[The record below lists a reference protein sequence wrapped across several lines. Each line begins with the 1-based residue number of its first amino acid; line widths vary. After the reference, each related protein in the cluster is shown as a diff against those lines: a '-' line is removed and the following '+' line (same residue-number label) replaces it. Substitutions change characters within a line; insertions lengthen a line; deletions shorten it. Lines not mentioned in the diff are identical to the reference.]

1 MLQKNTVKS
10 TEKSTVITS
19 DLKHLQ
25 NQIKYLLDVTVVLT
39 MFKKVPASS
48 EFICKTC
55 IASDPSGEPATTS
68 GIVKS
73 NSLELTTVELG
84 LEVRASASTST
95 NELRSRAFLNIKK
108 NISNTWTQNHTIG
121 KDKASNKKLRTQLL
135 SEREIGI

>member
-1 MLQKNTVKS
+1 MMEVKTLLASKCPMKENTKATKKHSKVNRIINRS
-10 TEKSTVITS
+10 VITS

-25 NQIKYLLDVTVVLT
+25 NQIKYLLDVTVVLP

-73 NSLELTTVELG
+73 NSLELKTVELG

-95 NELRSRAFLNIKK
+95 NELRSRAFLNM
-108 NISNTWTQNHTIG
+108 SLSLVFLT
-121 KDKASNKKLRTQLL
+121 AEVLL
-135 SEREIGI
+135 